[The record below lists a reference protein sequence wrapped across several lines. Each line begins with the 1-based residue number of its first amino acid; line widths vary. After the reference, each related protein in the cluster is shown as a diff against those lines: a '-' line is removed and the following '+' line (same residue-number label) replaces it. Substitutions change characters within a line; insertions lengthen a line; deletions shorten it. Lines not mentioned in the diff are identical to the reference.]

1 MTIDSQTTDSR
12 PAGAHDRE
20 RHGHGLDVVGVTK
33 RYPGAARPA
42 VDDVSLSIGAG
53 EFLTLLGPSGSGK
66 STLLSMI
73 AGFTRLDSGSIA
85 VNGEDISGLKPHK
98 RNLGIVFQQYAL
110 FPHMT
115 VAANVAYALRQ
126 RRVPA
131 GEITRRVAEAL
142 DLVRLGHL
150 AQRLPAQLSGG
161 EQQRVALARAVV
173 YEPRALLLDEP
184 LSALDKKL
192 RTELQ
197 SGIAEMHRTLGM
209 TFVFVTHDQDEA
221 LSLSDRI
228 AVFNAGRIEQVG
240 TPRELYEE
248 PASLFVAE
256 FLGES
261 NTFAGDVRA
270 GVFETAGARLRLTD
284 KQATGV
290 SGSAPRSLLVR
301 PERITLRPVADDP
314 AGGLN
319 SLRARVEGIVYA
331 GDHSRV
337 ALTFDGGTTG
347 SAVVPA
353 AAPLL
358 VMPGATVVACWEP
371 EHQAVVAH

>member
-1 MTIDSQTTDSR
+1 MTIASQPLTSSSR
-12 PAGAHDRE
+12 SE
-20 RHGHGLDVVGVTK
+20 HGHGLDVVGVTK
-33 RYPGAARPA
+33 RYPGTVRPA
-42 VDDVSLSIGAG
+42 VDDVTLSVGAG

-73 AGFTRLDSGSIA
+73 AGFTRLDSGSIS

-115 VAANVAYALRQ
+115 VAANVGYALRQ

-150 AQRLPAQLSGG
+150 AQRLPSQLSGG

-197 SGIAEMHRTLGM
+197 AGIADMHQTLGM

-261 NTFAGDVRA
+261 NTFAGDVRGGA
-270 GVFETAGARLRLTD
+270 FETAGARLVLTEG
-284 KQATGV
+284 QAAGTGGA
-290 SGSAPRSLLVR
+290 SPCSLLVR
-301 PERITLRPVADDP
+301 PERITLHPTSE
-314 AGGLN
+314 AGDARN
-319 SLRARVEGIVYA
+319 SLPATVRSITYA
-331 GDHSRV
+331 GDHTRV
-337 ALTFDGGTTG
+337 ALDFEGGPTG

-353 AAPLL
+353 SEPLS
-358 VMPGATVVACWEP
+358 VEPGATVLARWAP

>member
-1 MTIDSQTTDSR
+1 MTIASQTIDTQVR
-12 PAGAHDRE
+12 TN
-20 RHGHGLDVVGVTK
+20 HGHGLDILGVTK

-73 AGFTRLDSGSIA
+73 AGFARLDSGSIA

-131 GEITRRVAEAL
+131 GDIKKQVAEAL

-150 AQRLPAQLSGG
+150 AQRLPSQLSGG

-197 SGIAEMHRTLGM
+197 SGIAEMHKTLGM

-284 KQATGV
+284 KQATGAGGT
-290 SGSAPRSLLVR
+290 SPCSLLVR
-301 PERITLRPVADDP
+301 PERITLRSAGDDP

-319 SLRARVEGIVYA
+319 RLPARVDGIVYA

-337 ALTFDGGTTG
+337 GLTFDGGTTG

-353 AAPLL
+353 AEPLL
-358 VMPGATVVACWEP
+358 VRPGATVLACWQP

>member
-1 MTIDSQTTDSR
+1 MNN
-12 PAGAHDRE
+12 AHEPRGGN
-20 RHGHGLDVVGVTK
+20 GHGLDIAGVSK
-33 RYPGAARPA
+33 RYPGATTHA
-42 VDDVSLSIGAG
+42 VSDANLSVAPG

-73 AGFTRLDSGSIA
+73 AGFTTPDTGTIS

-115 VAANVAYALRQ
+115 VAKNVAYPLRQ
-126 RRVPA
+126 RGMSGA
-131 GEITRRVAEAL
+131 EIETKVRAVL
-142 DLVRLGHL
+142 DMVRLGHL
-150 AQRLPAQLSGG
+150 ADRLPTQLSGG

-173 YEPRALLLDEP
+173 YEPRVLLLDEP

-197 SGIAEMHRTLGM
+197 AGISRMHKVLGM

-261 NTFAGDVRA
+261 NTFAGRIA
-270 GVFETAGARLRLTD
+270 GEVFEAAGSRLRLT
-284 KQATGV
+284 
-290 SGSAPRSLLVR
+290 PRQVEQQLAESTLIVR
-301 PERITLRPVADDP
+301 PERVIVRSGPEQVP
-314 AGGLN
+314 AGHN
-319 SLRARVEGIVYA
+319 HVPAVVEAVVYA
-331 GDHSRV
+331 GDHSRI
-337 ALTFDGGTTG
+337 ALRFAGDVEG
-347 SAVVPA
+347 SALLPASEPLDVKPGEAVVGSWDPQHQVVVP
-353 AAPLL
+353 
-358 VMPGATVVACWEP
+358 
-371 EHQAVVAH
+371 H

>member
-1 MTIDSQTTDSR
+1 MSEYPEVT
-12 PAGAHDRE
+12 PATS
-20 RHGHGLDVVGVTK
+20 HGLEISGVSK
-33 RYPGAARPA
+33 RYPGAAKPA
-42 VDDVSLSIGAG
+42 VDGVSLRVNPG

-73 AGFTRLDSGSIA
+73 AGFTPPDAGTIA
-85 VNGEDISGLKPHK
+85 VNGEDVSGLKPHK
-98 RNLGIVFQQYAL
+98 RNLGVVFQQYAL

-115 VAANVAYALRQ
+115 VAKNVAYPLRQ
-126 RRVPA
+126 RKASPDDVDAKVRAV
-131 GEITRRVAEAL
+131 L

-150 AQRLPAQLSGG
+150 ADRLPAQLSGG

-173 YEPRALLLDEP
+173 YEPRILLLDEP

-197 SGIAEMHRTLGM
+197 TGIARMHKVLGM

-261 NTFAGDVRA
+261 NVFAGQVGGD
-270 GVFETAGARLRLTD
+270 VFETPGSRLRMTSQQLAS
-284 KQATGV
+284 QV
-290 SGSAPRSLLVR
+290 SEGSLIVR
-301 PERITLRPVADDP
+301 PERVSVRPGADLVPSGHNHVP
-314 AGGLN
+314 AV
-319 SLRARVEGIVYA
+319 VESIVYA
-331 GDHSRV
+331 GDHSRISLRF
-337 ALTFDGGTTG
+337 ADGSEG
-347 SAVVPA
+347 SALLSVSDPLVVR
-353 AAPLL
+353 
-358 VMPGATVVACWEP
+358 PGEAVVGSWSP
-371 EHQAVVAH
+371 EHQVVVAH

>member
-1 MTIDSQTTDSR
+1 MNHDHAVR
-12 PAGAHDRE
+12 AGS
-20 RHGHGLDVVGVTK
+20 GHGLDIEGVSK
-33 RYPGAARPA
+33 RYPGAATSA
-42 VDDVSLSIGAG
+42 VNDATLHVAPG

-73 AGFTRLDSGSIA
+73 AGFTSPDSGSIA
-85 VNGEDISGLKPHK
+85 VNGEQINGLKPHK

-115 VAANVAYALRQ
+115 VAKNVAYPLRQ
-126 RRVPA
+126 RGTSPA
-131 GEITRRVAEAL
+131 QVDAKVREVLEM
-142 DLVRLGHL
+142 VRLGHL
-150 AQRLPAQLSGG
+150 ADRLPTQLSGG

-173 YEPRALLLDEP
+173 YEPRVLLLDEP

-197 SGIAEMHRTLGM
+197 AGISRMHKMLGM

-228 AVFNAGRIEQVG
+228 AVFNAGHIEQVG

-261 NTFAGDVRA
+261 NTLAGTADADVF
-270 GVFETAGARLRLTD
+270 VTSGARLRLTPR
-284 KQATGV
+284 QAERQLSEST
-290 SGSAPRSLLVR
+290 LIVR
-301 PERITLRPVADDP
+301 PERLTVQPSTAQVTAGHNQVP
-314 AGGLN
+314 AV
-319 SLRARVEGIVYA
+319 VESIVYA
-331 GDHSRV
+331 GDHSRIILKL
-337 ALTFDGGTTG
+337 AGDSEG
-347 SAVVPA
+347 SALLPA
-353 AAPLL
+353 SKPLD
-358 VMPGATVVACWEP
+358 VRPGEAVIASWNP
-371 EHQAVVAH
+371 EHQVVVPH